1 MMLRRILPILFV
13 FGSLFLFSCTKQDAP
28 ANNSSGPATTTP
40 ASTTTPVAS
49 TGGSGEKIGVPE
61 CDEYFDKMDTCLS
74 KLSEAARGAVKT
86 SLDTS
91 RKAWHDAA
99 STPQGKAGLAAACK
113 QATEAAKKAYT
124 TCTF

>member
-1 MMLRRILPILFV
+1 MLRKILPILFI

-28 ANNSSGPATTTP
+28 ANNSNGSG
-40 ASTTTPVAS
+40 TTPVAS
-49 TGGSGEKIGVPE
+49 TGGSSVKVGVAE

-74 KLSEAARGAVKT
+74 KLSEAARGTVKA
-86 SLDTS
+86 SLDAS

-99 STPQGKAGLAAACK
+99 ATPEGKAALAAQCK
-113 QATEAAKKAYT
+113 QATETAKKAYT

>member
-1 MMLRRILPILFV
+1 MLRRILPILFI

-28 ANNSSGPATTTP
+28 ANNAGGPA
-40 ASTTTPVAS
+40 TTPVAS
-49 TGGSGEKIGVPE
+49 SGGTKVGVAE
-61 CDEYFDKMDTCLS
+61 CDEYFDKMDSCLG
-74 KLSEAARGAVKT
+74 KLSEAARGTVKA
-86 SLDTS
+86 SLDAN

-99 STPQGKAGLAAACK
+99 ATPQGKASLAAACK